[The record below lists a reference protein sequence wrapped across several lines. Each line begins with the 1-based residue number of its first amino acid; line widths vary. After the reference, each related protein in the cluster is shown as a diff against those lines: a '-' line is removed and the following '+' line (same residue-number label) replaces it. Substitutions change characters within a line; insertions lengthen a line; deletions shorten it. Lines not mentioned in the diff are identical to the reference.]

1 VRASPGLPV
10 SRSPSRPELA
20 APRPRRDGGV
30 RPTDATAARPPEADA
45 FEREYPGASWLA
57 SRALRELEVVG
68 GKAEALVSGV
78 ARRYGLSHAALNA
91 LAVIEG
97 AGGPV
102 PTGEVSTRM
111 HITTG
116 TMTTVLDT
124 LEAKGY
130 VRRLADPNDR
140 RRVLVDITP
149 AAQSVLDHMLPD
161 VQQMASTVMGVFDDT
176 TLHALLDTLT
186 AMGASID
193 NVPADLPP
201 PAARRTPGRLRRA
214 GSDRDV

>member
-1 VRASPGLPV
+1 MYLDAKV
-10 SRSPSRPELA
+10 SSAEE
-20 APRPRRDGGV
+20 
-30 RPTDATAARPPEADA
+30 ATE

-68 GKAEALVSGV
+68 GKVEAAVSRI

-97 AGGPV
+97 AGGPL
-102 PTGEVSTRM
+102 PAGEVSARM

-124 LEAKGY
+124 LERSGY
-130 VRRLADPNDR
+130 VQRLADPDDR

-149 AAQSVLDHMLPD
+149 SAQSVLDRMLPD
-161 VQQMASTVMGVFDDT
+161 VQQISKVIMGVLDDKALRTLLETLAVVT
-176 TLHALLDTLT
+176 T
-186 AMGASID
+186 SVE
-193 NVPADLPP
+193 NVPDDLRA
-201 PAARRTPGRLRRA
+201 PARRRTPARLRRTNGA
-214 GSDRDV
+214 